1 MEVLLYPDPRLKAV
15 AEPIDTIDDEVRR
28 IATEMV
34 RTMHEHRG
42 IGLAGNQVGYL
53 RRLIVIN
60 PEGDP
65 EGDRVLANPKIEASR
80 GATSSEE
87 GCLSF
92 PKMYGRVSRAE
103 WVRATARDLD
113 GKEVV
118 IESDGLLAIV
128 LQHEIDHLDG
138 ILFVSRMSPADQ
150 VKLKRGLKELEEKA
164 KSGARGL
171 PADRAR

>member
-15 AEPIDTIDDEVRR
+15 AEPIDRIDDEVRKT
-28 IATEMV
+28 AAEMV
-34 RTMHEHRG
+34 KTMHEHRG
-42 IGLAGNQVGYL
+42 VGLAGNQVGYL

-65 EGDRVLANPKIEASR
+65 EGDRVLVNPAIESAR
-80 GATSSEE
+80 GTTSSEE

-92 PKMYGRVSRAE
+92 PKLYGRVTRAA
-103 WVRATARDLD
+103 WVRATAKDLD
-113 GKEVV
+113 GKDVV

-138 ILFVSRMSPADQ
+138 ILFVSKMSPTDQ
-150 VKLKRGLKELEEKA
+150 LKLKRSLKDLEERA
-164 KSGARGL
+164 KSPVR
-171 PADRAR
+171 